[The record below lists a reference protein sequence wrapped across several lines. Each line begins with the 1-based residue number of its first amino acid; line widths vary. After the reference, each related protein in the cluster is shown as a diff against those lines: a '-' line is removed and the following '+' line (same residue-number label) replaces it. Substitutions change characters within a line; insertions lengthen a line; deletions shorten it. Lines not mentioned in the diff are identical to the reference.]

1 MKFQI
6 EVTSKE
12 HQATNWILAGIKRN
26 LSGENNEAVQKACED
41 TAKELKFSIKFEDEI
56 YKFGDLQ

>member
-12 HQATNWILAGIKRN
+12 HQAKNWILAGLKRN
-26 LSGENNEAVQKACED
+26 WLGDSQEDIQKTCED
-41 TAKELKFSIKFEDEI
+41 TAKELKFSVKKDGETFKF
-56 YKFGDLQ
+56 KDLQ

>member
-12 HQATNWILAGIKRN
+12 HQAKNWIIAGLNRN
-26 LSGENNEAVQKACED
+26 WLGEDQFLQTCED
-41 TAKELKFSIKFEDEI
+41 TAKELKFSVKYEDEI